1 MPEGHIMLAPLFP
14 AHRTASPHRHI
25 VRQGLLPTTL
35 IALALT
41 LMLAVMHLRAISAEA
56 LDVARIQAVRIG
68 SVVAPGMGDER
79 LRDLIGRAL
88 ARSAPTHRVILHRD
102 DLPDLVVD
110 SGRRTPSTPWLS
122 VRLNTPMGEME
133 TFSDAS
139 ALHERRLAAWLM
151 TGLLGTGI
159 LFAFAFGARTIERE
173 ASAPLARLRER
184 LDLALHPRD
193 PRAGATTTDD
203 AASLDDLLTELAG
216 LRERQEAAMA
226 EALRLRLHEI
236 ARHTRF
242 LEQMGDHF
250 RQPLQ
255 ALSLFVAGMQPGDD
269 LRQRAVQGQMQHNLA
284 RLGELLDGL
293 LDMARFDAG
302 AVEPEPVELLAA
314 DLFVRARAAIAPD
327 AARLGVDVRWRGG
340 ALPLRGDPTLLGE
353 LLHRLLTSAVAC
365 APQGRV
371 LVAMRR
377 RGADIRL
384 EVRDNGIGIEPAQQ
398 ERLFEAFT
406 RLPGHPGFGL
416 GLAVARRIADTLGG
430 AIGVRSRP
438 GRGTLYWVHLP
449 GVAMGNARPA
459 RATLR
464 EPLQRR

>member
-1 MPEGHIMLAPLFP
+1 MFASLFP
-14 AHRTASPHRHI
+14 TGRIASPHRHI
-25 VRQGLLPTTL
+25 VRKGLLPTTL

-56 LDVARIQAVRIG
+56 LDVARIQAVRLA
-68 SVVAPGMGDER
+68 SVVTPGLGEER
-79 LRDLIGRAL
+79 LRDVIGRTL
-88 ARSAPTHRVILHRD
+88 ARSAPTGRVVVHRD
-102 DLPDLVVD
+102 ELPDLVVD
-110 SGRRTPSTPWLS
+110 SGRRMPPSRWLT
-122 VRLNTPMGEME
+122 VRLNTPVGEME
-133 TFSDAS
+133 TFSDGS
-139 ALHERRLAAWLM
+139 SLHERRLAAWLM
-151 TGLLGTGI
+151 TGLLATGI
-159 LFAFAFGARTIERE
+159 ILAYAFGARAIERE
-173 ASAPLARLRER
+173 TAAPLYLVRER
-184 LDLALHPRD
+184 LDRALHPRD
-193 PRAGATTTDD
+193 PRKGMSLPDE
-203 AASLDDLLTELAG
+203 AASLDALLGELAG
-216 LRERQEAAMA
+216 LRERQDAAMA
-226 EALRLRLHEI
+226 EALRLRLHDI

-269 LRQRAVQGQMQHNLA
+269 LRLRAVQGQMQHNLT

-302 AVEPEPVELLAA
+302 AVEPEPIDLLAA
-314 DLFVRARAAIAPD
+314 DLFVRARAAIAPE
-327 AARLGVDVRWRGG
+327 ATRLGVEVRWRGG
-340 ALPLRGDPTLLGE
+340 AQPLRGDPGLLGE
-353 LLHRLLTSAVAC
+353 LLHRLLSSAVAC

-371 LVAMRR
+371 LVAVRR
-377 RGADIRL
+377 RGADVRL

-398 ERLFEAFT
+398 ECLFEAFT

-449 GVAMGNARPA
+449 GVALGGSRPA
-459 RATLR
+459 IVSSR
-464 EPLQRR
+464 EAIKRR